1 MTQIVPFDFKSTL
14 PVAGGSFFA
23 DAVDEFSGGVATGFP
38 SLSIKGRE
46 FAITRN
52 GETKTIQRKNED
64 GDLEAV
70 RSINLVI
77 LKGNPNL
84 SKVFYKGK
92 YEEGSDTKPTCFS
105 NDGKAPD
112 PEAVEP
118 QCATC
123 AMCPQNEWGSRIT
136 DAGKKARACSDS
148 RRLAVAAADAVDDP
162 MLLRVPATSV
172 KTLAEYAKQ
181 LKVRGKSLPEVL
193 TRLSFTPGVAFPS
206 LEFEPKGLLGEE
218 LLVSISQVRNSDTVN
233 QIIGLASTPR
243 AALVEAP
250 KPGPLPIVE
259 KPEPIA
265 EAPAKPIDAAQDRP
279 IDAAQDRPKL
289 EAKVEAPVLTAVVEE
304 DDEDAELAA
313 AQAALAEAKAKAK
326 AAKAAKAE
334 APAPKPKAEKPKLEA
349 KVEED
354 ADDAAL
360 RESLTAALGD
370 DFDDLDL

>member
-1 MTQIVPFDFKSTL
+1 MTQIIPFDFKSNL

-23 DAVDEFSGGVATGFP
+23 DAADEFSGGVSTGFP

-46 FAITRN
+46 FAVTRN
-52 GETKTIQRKNED
+52 GETKTIQRKTED
-64 GDLEAV
+64 GDLEPV
-70 RSINLVI
+70 RSINVVV

-148 RRLAVAAADAVDDP
+148 RRLAVAAVDAIDDP
-162 MLLRVPATSV
+162 MLLRVPATSI
-172 KTLAEYAKQ
+172 KTLAEYSKQ
-181 LKVRGKSLPEVL
+181 LKVRGKTLMEVL

-233 QIIGLASTPR
+233 QIIGLSASPHATPAPV
-243 AALVEAP
+243 AAKAA
-250 KPGPLPIVE
+250 PLPVIE
-259 KPEPIA
+259 KPEPF
-265 EAPAKPIDAAQDRP
+265 DAAQDRP
-279 IDAAQDRPKL
+279 IAEAPKPKL
-289 EAKVEAPVLTAVVEE
+289 EAKVEVDEE
-304 DDEDAELAA
+304 AELAA
-313 AQAALAEAKAKAK
+313 AQAALEEAKAKAK
-326 AAKAAKAE
+326 AAKAAKAAE
-334 APAPKPKAEKPKLEA
+334 APAPKAKPKLEA
-349 KVEED
+349 KVEEAPED
-354 ADDAAL
+354 TAL
-360 RESLTAALGD
+360 RDSLTAALGD

>member
-1 MTQIVPFDFKSTL
+1 MTQIVPFDFKSNL

-233 QIIGLASTPR
+233 QIIGLTSTPR
-243 AALVEAP
+243 SAPVEAP
-250 KPGPLPIVE
+250 KPTPLPVIE
-259 KPEPIA
+259 KAEPIA
-265 EAPAKPIDAAQDRP
+265 EAPAKP
-279 IDAAQDRPKL
+279 KL
-289 EAKVEAPVLTAVVEE
+289 EAKVEADVAE
-304 DDEDAELAA
+304 DEDAELAA
-313 AQAALAEAKAKAK
+313 AQAALEEAKAKAK
-326 AAKAAKAE
+326 AKAKAAKAE

-360 RESLTAALGD
+360 RDSLTAALGD

>member
-14 PVAGGSFFA
+14 PVAAGGSFFA

-64 GDLEAV
+64 GDLEPV

-118 QCATC
+118 QCTTC

-206 LEFEPKGLLGEE
+206 LEFDPKGLLGEE

-243 AALVEAP
+243 AAPVETP
-250 KPGPLPIVE
+250 KSAPLPTIE
-259 KPEPIA
+259 KPEPF
-265 EAPAKPIDAAQDRP
+265 
-279 IDAAQDRPKL
+279 DAAQDRPKL

-313 AQAALAEAKAKAK
+313 AKAALEEAKAKAK
-326 AAKAAKAE
+326 AKSKAKAE
-334 APAPKPKAEKPKLEA
+334 ATAPKPKAEKPKLEA

>member
-77 LKGNPNL
+77 LKGNPHL

-118 QCATC
+118 QSATC
-123 AMCPQNEWGSRIT
+123 AMCPKNVWGSRIT
-136 DAGKKARACSDS
+136 DAGKPARACSDS

-206 LEFEPKGLLGEE
+206 LEFEPKGLLGED

-233 QIIGLASTPR
+233 QIIGLTSTPR
-243 AALVEAP
+243 SAPIETPKAA
-250 KPGPLPIVE
+250 PLPVIE
-259 KPEPIA
+259 KAAPIA
-265 EAPAKPIDAAQDRP
+265 EAPAKPIDAAQDK
-279 IDAAQDRPKL
+279 PKL

-334 APAPKPKAEKPKLEA
+334 ASAPKPKAEKPKLEA

-360 RESLTAALGD
+360 RDSLTAALGD